1 MSYDIPRGPA
11 GLLPHCEHAQ
21 MKRPCQDLARNV
33 GREVAKIDSINM
45 APQVYGYVSK
55 AQPVRGAFGATGATM
70 QRARLERVD
79 IPFRPNQGLF
89 SEA

>member
-1 MSYDIPRGPA
+1 MRRTDPHPNSAVIATNTHTPR
-11 GLLPHCEHAQ
+11 
-21 MKRPCQDLARNV
+21 QDLARNV
-33 GREVAKIDSINM
+33 GREVAKIDCCNM
-45 APQVYGYVSK
+45 APQVYGYVSR

-79 IPFRPNQGLF
+79 IPCRPNQGLF